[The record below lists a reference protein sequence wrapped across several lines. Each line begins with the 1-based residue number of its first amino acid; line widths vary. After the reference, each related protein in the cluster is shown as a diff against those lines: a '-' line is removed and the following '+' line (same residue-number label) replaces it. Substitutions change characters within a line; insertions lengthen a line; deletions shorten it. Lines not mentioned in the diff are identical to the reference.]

1 MKKVLNILS
10 IFFLIAINVTAQEEL
25 TISSAIK
32 KTLENNLDIEV
43 SENFKRIA
51 KNNSSILNNNYLPNI
66 QLGSEINTNIQSIE
80 IETPSGISGT
90 LDDTQTDNSS
100 AVLSIDY
107 NIIDASGRKYN
118 YKKSKEL
125 YSKSNLE
132 VQEIIENTIL
142 QLFTVFFEVGRLS
155 EEKEILKN
163 SLDISKRRYERRLL
177 EFEYGQTNNLEVL
190 NAEVDVNSD
199 SINLLN
205 TSKKL
210 FNARSDLNLIMNVDL
225 ESEFNINT
233 NINFLGQDEINS
245 IFSNDI
251 NNNTR
256 LLIIEKD
263 IIISNL
269 ERKIAKSSYLPTLGL
284 IGSYGWNESINDNP
298 YAFYNKSIS
307 DGFSAGINIRWDI
320 FRGGKKIIANK
331 NAEIGQENSE
341 LIKKKTVLE
350 LKKELR
356 NAYQT
361 HLNNLFILEVQR
373 KNLSTN
379 KNNFDRNIER
389 YKIGQVSSIEFR
401 RAQLNL
407 LNAEL
412 SKSSAKYQAKIS
424 EAYFLKISGEIIS
437 KFKQYLGKKVLKSK
451 ERFLNH

>member
-1 MKKVLNILS
+1 MKKVLNILL
-10 IFFLIAINVTAQEEL
+10 ILFLIALNVTAQEEL

-125 YSKSNLE
+125 YSRSNLE

-233 NINFLGQDEINS
+233 NIDFLAQDEINS

-437 KFKQYLGKKVLKSK
+437 KFK
-451 ERFLNH
+451 

>member
-1 MKKVLNILS
+1 MKKVLNI
-10 IFFLIAINVTAQEEL
+10 FLICLLLAPNVSAQEEL

-142 QLFTVFFEVGRLS
+142 QLFTVFFEVGRLT

-163 SLDISKRRYERRLL
+163 SLDVSKRRYERRLL

-233 NINFLGQDEINS
+233 NIDFLAQDEINS

-331 NAEIGQENSE
+331 NAEISQENSE

-361 HLNNLFILEVQR
+361 HLNNLFILQVQR
-373 KNLSTN
+373 KNLNTN

-437 KFKQYLGKKVLKSK
+437 KFK
-451 ERFLNH
+451 

>member
-1 MKKVLNILS
+1 MKKVLNI
-10 IFFLIAINVTAQEEL
+10 FLICLLLAPNVSAQEEL

-210 FNARSDLNLIMNVDL
+210 FNAKSDLNLIMNVDL

-233 NINFLGQDEINS
+233 NIDFLAQDEINS

-331 NAEIGQENSE
+331 NTEISQENSE

-373 KNLSTN
+373 KNLNTN

-437 KFKQYLGKKVLKSK
+437 KFK
-451 ERFLNH
+451 

>member
-1 MKKVLNILS
+1 MKNLINIFLVIFLS
-10 IFFLIAINVTAQEEL
+10 TINLVAQNDL
-25 TISSAIK
+25 TISSAVK
-32 KTLENNLDIEV
+32 KTLENNLDIKI
-43 SENFKRIA
+43 SENLEKIA

-66 QLGSEINTNIQSIE
+66 QLGSDINSNIQSIE

-90 LDDTQTDNSS
+90 LDDTKTDNSS
-100 AVLSIDY
+100 ALLSISY

-125 YSKSNLE
+125 FSKSNLE
-132 VQEIIENTIL
+132 VKEIIENTML

-155 EEKEILKN
+155 EERNILKN
-163 SLDISKRRYERRLL
+163 ALEISKTRYERKLL

-190 NAEVDVNSD
+190 NAEVDVNTD
-199 SINLLN
+199 SINLLKS
-205 TSKKL
+205 SKQL
-210 FNARSDLNLIMNVDL
+210 FNAKRDLNLIMNVDL
-225 ESEFNINT
+225 ESQFNINT
-233 NINFLGQDEINS
+233 KIEFLSGDEIAN
-245 IFSNDI
+245 IFSNGI
-251 NNNTR
+251 YNNTR

-263 IIISNL
+263 VIISNL
-269 ERKIAKSSYLPTLGL
+269 DKKITKYSYLPTLGL
-284 IGSYGWNESINDNP
+284 SGTYGWNESINDNP

-331 NAEIGQENSE
+331 NTAINQQNSE
-341 LIKKKTVLE
+341 LNKKKTE
-350 LKKELR
+350 LDITKELR

-361 HLNNLFILEVQR
+361 HLNNLFIMEVQN
-373 KNLSTN
+373 KNLETN
-379 KNNFDRNIER
+379 KNNFERNLER

-412 SKSSAKYQAKIS
+412 SNSSAKYQAKIS

-437 KFKQYLGKKVLKSK
+437 RFK
-451 ERFLNH
+451 

>member
-1 MKKVLNILS
+1 MKKVLNILL
-10 IFFLIAINVTAQEEL
+10 ILFLIALNVTAQEEL

-225 ESEFNINT
+225 EREFNINT
-233 NINFLGQDEINS
+233 NIDFLAQDEINR

-251 NNNTR
+251 KNNTR

-437 KFKQYLGKKVLKSK
+437 KFK
-451 ERFLNH
+451 

>member
-1 MKKVLNILS
+1 MKKVLNILL
-10 IFFLIAINVTAQEEL
+10 ILFLTALNVTAQEEL

-233 NINFLGQDEINS
+233 NIDFLAQDEINS

-373 KNLSTN
+373 KNLNTN

-437 KFKQYLGKKVLKSK
+437 KFK
-451 ERFLNH
+451 

>member
-1 MKKVLNILS
+1 MKKVLNILL
-10 IFFLIAINVTAQEEL
+10 ILFLIALNVTAQEEL

-225 ESEFNINT
+225 ESEYNINT

-284 IGSYGWNESINDNP
+284 VGSYGWNESINDNP

-331 NAEIGQENSE
+331 NAKIGQENSE
-341 LIKKKTVLE
+341 LAKKKTVLE

-437 KFKQYLGKKVLKSK
+437 KFK
-451 ERFLNH
+451 

>member
-1 MKKVLNILS
+1 MKKVLNILL
-10 IFFLIAINVTAQEEL
+10 ILFLIALNVTAQEEL

-233 NINFLGQDEINS
+233 NIDFLAQDEINS

-401 RAQLNL
+401 RAQLNF

-437 KFKQYLGKKVLKSK
+437 KFK
-451 ERFLNH
+451 

>member
-1 MKKVLNILS
+1 MKNLINIFVVIFLS
-10 IFFLIAINVTAQEEL
+10 TINLVAQNDL
-25 TISSAIK
+25 TISSAVK
-32 KTLENNLDIEV
+32 KTLENNLDIKI
-43 SENFKRIA
+43 SENLEKIA

-66 QLGSEINTNIQSIE
+66 QLGSDISSNIQSIE

-90 LDDTQTDNSS
+90 LDDTKTDNSS
-100 AVLSIDY
+100 ALLSISY

-125 YSKSNLE
+125 FSKSNLE
-132 VQEIIENTIL
+132 VKEIIENTML

-155 EEKEILKN
+155 EERNILKN
-163 SLDISKRRYERRLL
+163 ALEISKTRYERKLL

-190 NAEVDVNSD
+190 NAEVDVNTD
-199 SINLLN
+199 SINLLKS
-205 TSKKL
+205 SKQL
-210 FNARSDLNLIMNVDL
+210 FNAKRDLNLIMNVDL
-225 ESEFNINT
+225 ESQFNINT
-233 NINFLGQDEINS
+233 KIEFLSGDEIAN

-251 NNNTR
+251 YNNTR

-263 IIISNL
+263 VIISNL
-269 ERKIAKSSYLPTLGL
+269 DKKITKYSYLPTLGL
-284 IGSYGWNESINDNP
+284 SGTYGWNESINDNP
-298 YAFYNKSIS
+298 YAFYNKSVS

-331 NAEIGQENSE
+331 NAAINQQNSE
-341 LIKKKTVLE
+341 LNKKKTE
-350 LKKELR
+350 LDITKELR

-361 HLNNLFILEVQR
+361 HLNNLFIMEVQN
-373 KNLSTN
+373 KNLETN
-379 KNNFDRNIER
+379 KNNFERNLER

-412 SKSSAKYQAKIS
+412 SNSSAKYQAKIS

-437 KFKQYLGKKVLKSK
+437 RFK
-451 ERFLNH
+451 

>member
-177 EFEYGQTNNLEVL
+177 EYEYGQTNNLEVL

-233 NINFLGQDEINS
+233 NINFLDQDEINN

-251 NNNTR
+251 YNNTR

-341 LIKKKTVLE
+341 LTKKKTVLE

-407 LNAEL
+407 LNAKL
-412 SKSSAKYQAKIS
+412 SESSAKYQAKIS

-437 KFKQYLGKKVLKSK
+437 KFK
-451 ERFLNH
+451 

>member
-1 MKKVLNILS
+1 MKKVLNI
-10 IFFLIAINVTAQEEL
+10 FLICLLLAPNVSAQEEL

-233 NINFLGQDEINS
+233 NIDFLAQDEINS

-320 FRGGKKIIANK
+320 FRGGKKIIVNK
-331 NAEIGQENSE
+331 NAEISQENSE

-373 KNLSTN
+373 KNLNTN

-437 KFKQYLGKKVLKSK
+437 KFK
-451 ERFLNH
+451 

>member
-1 MKKVLNILS
+1 MKKVLNILL
-10 IFFLIAINVTAQEEL
+10 IFFLIALNVTAQEEL

-32 KTLENNLDIEV
+32 KTLENNLDIEI

-142 QLFTVFFEVGRLS
+142 QLFTVFFEVGRLT

-210 FNARSDLNLIMNVDL
+210 FNAKSDLNLIMNVDL

-233 NINFLGQDEINS
+233 NINFLDQDEINK

-251 NNNTR
+251 YNNTR

-269 ERKIAKSSYLPTLGL
+269 ERKITKSSYLPTLGL

-331 NAEIGQENSE
+331 NAKIGQENSE
-341 LIKKKTVLE
+341 LTKKKTVLE

-412 SKSSAKYQAKIS
+412 SESSAKYQAKIS

-437 KFKQYLGKKVLKSK
+437 KFK
-451 ERFLNH
+451 

>member
-1 MKKVLNILS
+1 MKNLINIFVVIFLS
-10 IFFLIAINVTAQEEL
+10 TINLVAQNDL
-25 TISSAIK
+25 TISSAVK
-32 KTLENNLDIEV
+32 KTLENNLDIKI
-43 SENFKRIA
+43 SENLEKIA

-66 QLGSEINTNIQSIE
+66 QLGSDISSNIQSIE

-90 LDDTQTDNSS
+90 LDDTKTDNSS
-100 AVLSIDY
+100 ALLSISY

-125 YSKSNLE
+125 FSKSNLE
-132 VQEIIENTIL
+132 VKEIIENTML

-155 EEKEILKN
+155 DERNILKN
-163 SLDISKRRYERRLL
+163 ALEISKTRYERKLL

-190 NAEVDVNSD
+190 NAEVDVNTD
-199 SINLLN
+199 SINLLKS
-205 TSKKL
+205 SKQL
-210 FNARSDLNLIMNVDL
+210 FNAKRDLNLIMNVDL
-225 ESEFNINT
+225 ESQFNINT
-233 NINFLGQDEINS
+233 KIEFLSGDEIAN

-251 NNNTR
+251 YNNTR

-263 IIISNL
+263 VIISNL
-269 ERKIAKSSYLPTLGL
+269 DKKITKYSYLPTLGL
-284 IGSYGWNESINDNP
+284 SGTYGWNESINDNP
-298 YAFYNKSIS
+298 YAFYNKSVS

-331 NAEIGQENSE
+331 NAAINQQNSE
-341 LIKKKTVLE
+341 LNKKKTE
-350 LKKELR
+350 LDITKELR

-361 HLNNLFILEVQR
+361 HLNNLFIMEVQN
-373 KNLSTN
+373 KNLETN
-379 KNNFDRNIER
+379 KNNFERNLER

-412 SKSSAKYQAKIS
+412 SNSSAKYQAKIS

-437 KFKQYLGKKVLKSK
+437 RFK
-451 ERFLNH
+451 

>member
-1 MKKVLNILS
+1 MKKISNILL
-10 IFFLIAINVTAQEEL
+10 ILFLIAPNVIAQEEL

-107 NIIDASGRKYN
+107 NIIDASGRKFN

-233 NINFLGQDEINS
+233 NIDFLSQQEIDN
-245 IFSNDI
+245 IFSYDI
-251 NNNTR
+251 NKNTR
-256 LLIIEKD
+256 LLIVEKD
-263 IIISNL
+263 IAIFNL
-269 ERKIAKSSYLPTLGL
+269 DKKIAKSSYLPTVGL

-307 DGFSAGINIRWDI
+307 DGFSAGINMRWDI

-331 NAEIGQENSE
+331 NVKINLENSE
-341 LIKKKTVLE
+341 LTKKKTVLE

-373 KNLSTN
+373 KNLNTN

-412 SKSSAKYQAKIS
+412 SKNSSKYQAKIS

-437 KFKQYLGKKVLKSK
+437 KFK
-451 ERFLNH
+451 

>member
-1 MKKVLNILS
+1 MKKVLNILL

-80 IETPSGISGT
+80 IETPSGISGS

-132 VQEIIENTIL
+132 VQEIIENTML

-190 NAEVDVNSD
+190 NAEVDVNTD

-225 ESEFNINT
+225 ESEYNINT

-251 NNNTR
+251 YNNTR

-284 IGSYGWNESINDNP
+284 IGSYGWNESVNDNP

-373 KNLSTN
+373 KNLNTN

-437 KFKQYLGKKVLKSK
+437 KFK
-451 ERFLNH
+451 

>member
-1 MKKVLNILS
+1 MKKILNILL
-10 IFFLIAINVTAQEEL
+10 ILFLIATNVTAQEEL

-100 AVLSIDY
+100 ALLSIDY

-142 QLFTVFFEVGRLS
+142 QLFTVFFEVGRLT

-163 SLDISKRRYERRLL
+163 SLDISKSRYERRLL

-199 SINLLN
+199 SIKLLN

-210 FNARSDLNLIMNVDL
+210 FNAKSDLNLIMNVDL
-225 ESEFNINT
+225 ESKFNINT
-233 NINFLGQDEINS
+233 NIDFLSQQEIDN
-245 IFSNDI
+245 IFSYDI
-251 NNNTR
+251 NKNTR
-256 LLIIEKD
+256 FLIVEKD
-263 IIISNL
+263 IAISNL
-269 ERKIAKSSYLPTLGL
+269 DKKIAKSSYLPTIGL

-307 DGFSAGINIRWDI
+307 DGFSAGINMRWDI

-331 NAEIGQENSE
+331 NAKINLENSE
-341 LIKKKTVLE
+341 LTKKKTILE

-373 KNLSTN
+373 KNLNTN

-412 SKSSAKYQAKIS
+412 SKNSSKYQAKIS

-437 KFKQYLGKKVLKSK
+437 KFK
-451 ERFLNH
+451 

>member
-1 MKKVLNILS
+1 MKKVLNILL
-10 IFFLIAINVTAQEEL
+10 IFFLIALNVTAQEEL

-32 KTLENNLDIEV
+32 KTLENNLDIEI

-118 YKKSKEL
+118 YKKSKDL

-142 QLFTVFFEVGRLS
+142 QLFTVFFEVGRLT

-233 NINFLGQDEINS
+233 NIDFLSQQELDN
-245 IFSNDI
+245 IFSYDI
-251 NNNTR
+251 NKNTR
-256 LLIIEKD
+256 LLIVEKD
-263 IIISNL
+263 IAISNL
-269 ERKIAKSSYLPTLGL
+269 DKKIAKSSYLPTIGL

-307 DGFSAGINIRWDI
+307 DGFSAGINMRWDI

-331 NAEIGQENSE
+331 NAKINLENSE
-341 LIKKKTVLE
+341 LTKKKTVLE

-373 KNLSTN
+373 KNLYTN

-412 SKSSAKYQAKIS
+412 SKNSSKYQAKIS

-437 KFKQYLGKKVLKSK
+437 KFK
-451 ERFLNH
+451 

>member
-1 MKKVLNILS
+1 MKKVLNILL

-233 NINFLGQDEINS
+233 NIDFLAQDEINS

-307 DGFSAGINIRWDI
+307 DGFSAGINIRWSI

-331 NAEIGQENSE
+331 NAEIVQENSE
-341 LIKKKTVLE
+341 LTKKKTVLE

-412 SKSSAKYQAKIS
+412 SESSAKYQAKIS

-437 KFKQYLGKKVLKSK
+437 KFK
-451 ERFLNH
+451 